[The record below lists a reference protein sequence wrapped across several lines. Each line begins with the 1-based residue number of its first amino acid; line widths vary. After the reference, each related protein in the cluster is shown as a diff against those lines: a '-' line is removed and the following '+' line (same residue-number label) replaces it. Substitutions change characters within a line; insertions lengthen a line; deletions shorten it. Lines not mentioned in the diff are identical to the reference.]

1 MQLNLL
7 IEKTRAF
14 IDSFLFPAVIGLFA
28 LLTWVA
34 PNNLAWLPAVCYSLI
49 AFLPIA
55 CKDGRAYMPLMLF
68 AIIVC
73 SKSISFTS
81 IPSYLYLLLTAILV
95 SEIIFIIIRKPKFI
109 KGDILV
115 PFATL
120 FVVFLISYFYNSIKN
135 NSASSEGILYL
146 LFLFLAL
153 LLYVVFSTVL
163 GRGETINYFCKT
175 YAFLAIFIGIEIFI
189 YQTRNGFGFIGGD
202 LNLGWSYNSKTAST
216 LLCLSLPFFSLLLS
230 KKQFLYI
237 VGEIF
242 TIYNII
248 ILSTDSGLLCLILG
262 LIPLILLTFK
272 TYGKYYPYISLAAIV
287 SIGVTFALLM
297 AFNARFN
304 SRVLTAIQSLNIFDS
319 SIANRVELYDHS
331 IQSFLDNPL
340 IGTSISSLIT
350 NSGTVLFLSNTVL
363 STMVL
368 GGSFGL
374 IAYVLLEIKIYYCC
388 FKKQTSDKYL
398 FLLFLLLFELIG
410 LVDNT
415 LFNIVILLLFL
426 TANSC
431 YQMSNRPDDVLVH
444 DEYFQTINNKNF

>member
-7 IEKTRAF
+7 IERIRAF
-14 IDSFLFPAVIGLFA
+14 IDSFLFLVAVGVLA
-28 LLTWVA
+28 LLIWVI
-34 PNNLAWLPAVCYSLI
+34 PNDLAWLPAIAYSLI
-49 AFLPIA
+49 AFLPIV

-73 SKSISFTS
+73 SKPISFNS
-81 IPSYLYLLLTAILV
+81 IPSYLYLLLTSILV
-95 SEIIFIIIRKPKFI
+95 SEIVYIIIQKPKFT

-115 PFATL
+115 PFAVL
-120 FVVFLISYFYNSIKN
+120 FVVFLISYFYNSIRN
-135 NSASSEGILYL
+135 NYASSEGILYL

-175 YAFLAIFIGIEIFI
+175 YAFLAIFIGVEILI
-189 YQTRNGFGFIGGD
+189 YQANNGFGFIGD
-202 LNLGWSYNSKTAST
+202 ELNLGWSYTSKTAST
-216 LLCLSLPFFSLLLS
+216 LLCLSLPFFSILLS

-237 VGEIF
+237 IGEIF

-262 LIPLILLTFK
+262 IIPLILLTFK
-272 TYGKYYPYISLAAIV
+272 TYGKYYPYISLAFIV
-287 SIGVTFALLM
+287 VIGTTFALLL
-297 AFNARFN
+297 AFNEQFN
-304 SRVLTAIQSLNIFDS
+304 NRVLTAIQSLNVFDN
-319 SIANRVELYDHS
+319 SIANRVEMYDNS
-331 IQSFLDNPL
+331 IQSFLSNPV

-350 NSGTVLFLSNTVL
+350 DTGTVLFASNTIL

-374 IAYVLLEIKIYYCC
+374 VAYVLLEIKIYYCC

-398 FLLFLLLFELIG
+398 FFIFLLLFEIIG
-410 LVDNT
+410 LIDNT

-431 YQMSNRPDDVLVH
+431 YQMSNRHDDTLVH
-444 DEYFQTINNKNF
+444 DEYFRMINN